1 MNRRQFLAGSLV
13 SGISSSII
21 LPPRSMAV
29 EDRNTSPAVDYR
41 LTQQTPAR
49 RFDGKESFC
58 HPRAGIVPGVGK
70 DGGPRVVMT
79 MLTIDLSGSDVFKEM
94 YGLTTDDL
102 GRTWTEPAGRA
113 GALPPQ
119 RNDRRRRAARGVQ
132 RFLADVAQAI
142 ENTLRH
148 RAHGRVHT
156 RVEGRGRSSA
166 RYGVCDVRCNKRA
179 WRAWRK
185 MAMPDDPQFA
195 FAGAGCT
202 QRVDLAD
209 GTILLPIYYRISL
222 KNTTKRVLV
231 THCSFDGQIAE
242 AGHDLGKPIIEED
255 GTRGVGEPSLTKFDD
270 MYYLTIR
277 HPLRAYVTR
286 SKDGLDFEPIRPWT
300 FDDGT
305 EFGNYETQTH
315 WVTHSD
321 GLFLVYNRRGLNNDH
336 VFRHRAPLLM
346 AQVDPERLCV
356 LRKTERELV
365 PNRGA
370 RLGNFGVTDVSPTR
384 PGSRSPSGC
393 SRRASKNTAA
403 TAPCGSPASIGIG
416 RIGISKYAAN
426 PRAQLRQAL

>member
-1 MNRRQFLAGSLV
+1 MNRRHFLAGSLV
-13 SGISSSII
+13 TGISSTMVSPSRVMAIENRDR
-21 LPPRSMAV
+21 PPPV
-29 EDRNTSPAVDYR
+29 GFR
-41 LTQQTPAR
+41 LTQNTPAR

-79 MLTIDLSGSDVFKEM
+79 MLTIDLSGSDVFKKT
-94 YGLTTDDL
+94 YGLATDDL
-102 GRTWTEPAGRA
+102 GRTWTEPQVVPELCPRNEMIDGVERPVACSDFWPTWHKQSKTLLGTGHTVAYTPEWKVVADRPRDTAYATYDAASGRW
-113 GALPPQ
+113 G
-119 RNDRRRRAARGVQ
+119 
-132 RFLADVAQAI
+132 
-142 ENTLRH
+142 
-148 RAHGRVHT
+148 
-156 RVEGRGRSSA
+156 
-166 RYGVCDVRCNKRA
+166 
-179 WRAWRK
+179 AWRK

-195 FAGAGCT
+195 FAGAGST

-222 KNTTKRVLV
+222 TSTPRRVLV
-231 THCSFDGQIAE
+231 AHCSFDGQSLKQFT
-242 AGHDLGKPIIEED
+242 LGKPIIQED
-255 GTRGVGEPSLTKFDD
+255 GTRSLNEPSLAKFDD

-300 FDDGT
+300 FDDGSDL
-305 EFGNYETQTH
+305 GNYETQQH

-346 AQVDPERLCV
+346 AQVDPKRLCV

-370 RLGNFGVTDVSPTR
+370 RLGNFGITDVSPGETWVTVAEWMQPKGVEKYGSDGTVWVARIHWER
-384 PGSRSPSGC
+384 PNR
-393 SRRASKNTAA
+393 
-403 TAPCGSPASIGIG
+403 
-416 RIGISKYAAN
+416 YF
-426 PRAQLRQAL
+426 